1 MGRVYLYCRWSA
13 RLPQNPPLQL
23 LINYPVGWGGFIYIV
38 VGRRGYRRTRPYNYQ
53 LITRW
58 GGAGLFIL
66 SLVGEVT
73 AEPAPTIINY

>member
-38 VGRRGYRRTRPYNYQ
+38 VGRRGYRRTRPYNY
-53 LITRW
+53 
-58 GGAGLFIL
+58 
-66 SLVGEVT
+66 
-73 AEPAPTIINY
+73 